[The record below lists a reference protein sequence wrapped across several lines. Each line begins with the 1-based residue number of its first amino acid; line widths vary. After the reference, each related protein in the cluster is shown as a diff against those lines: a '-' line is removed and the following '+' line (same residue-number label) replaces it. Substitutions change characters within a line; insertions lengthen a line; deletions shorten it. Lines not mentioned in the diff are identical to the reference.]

1 MKPATMALVLVVVF
15 SLVFTG
21 NAHYRLDLLVG
32 LFLWDFFAEGT
43 KVGLL
48 SLLAKSY
55 VLTKTTFPRWI
66 LVATSASSPVVTL
79 AVFVGVLL
87 LALAY
92 SGRRPGLVAL
102 SLFAWYL
109 VQLAL
114 IVLGFSL
121 GASVLF
127 LRYRDLNQVWE
138 VLVHAGFFVAP
149 IVYPL
154 DVLPERFHFFLY
166 LWPPTPVIQFSR
178 MVLVQGVIP
187 SAHAHLLLAAMTASV
202 LGTGVLIFRRLEPGA
217 AEHV

>member
-1 MKPATMALVLVVVF
+1 MALVLVVVF

-21 NAHYRLDLLVG
+21 RGDYRLDLLVG

-48 SLLAKSY
+48 SLLSKSY
-55 VLTKTTFPRWI
+55 VLTKTAFPRWI
-66 LVATSASSPVVTL
+66 LVATSASGPLVTL
-79 AVFVGVLL
+79 AVVAGVLL
-87 LALAY
+87 VVLQA
-92 SGRRPGLVAL
+92 SGRPPAL
-102 SLFAWYL
+102 GALLLFLFYL
-109 VQLAL
+109 VQLSL

-138 VLVHAGFFVAP
+138 VLIHAGFFVAP

-178 MVLVQGVIP
+178 MVLVQGVVP
-187 SAHAHLLLAAMTASV
+187 SFDAHLLLGAMTAVV
-202 LGTGVLIFRRLEPGA
+202 LGTGVLVFRRLEPDA